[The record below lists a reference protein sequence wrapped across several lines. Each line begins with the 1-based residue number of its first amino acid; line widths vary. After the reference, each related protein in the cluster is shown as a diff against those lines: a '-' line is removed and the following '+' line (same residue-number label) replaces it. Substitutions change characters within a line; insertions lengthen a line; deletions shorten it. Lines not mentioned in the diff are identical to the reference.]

1 MDMTHTRVSAVPVK
15 ERKDECQM
23 LRMTYSGGK
32 KGKKRKL
39 NVGVTFTALPAQ
51 VSIRWASELALK
63 IPTSPLSELMATIAH
78 SYGASDGRRQKMKAV
93 VLVPFPAQKPTVIS
107 WGTTADP
114 GQCQPGAADCF
125 PAVFYDSPKHHEITW
140 FFSLRITIQRRC
152 HSPAGAQNPMAQF
165 VVGSAVSRGSGTQ
178 SGPIRSTTAPCLP
191 RGSRHGTAPNAP
203 AELSVPPCPVRC
215 PAEHGPPSSAS
226 SPQGFNCPSERLWVS
241 LAAVSTSL
249 FICREEGGEGQL
261 RVGVMWFLSQKT
273 PGRAQDPGRAVRAD
287 RCTGAARCSAGRGI
301 PVVMRGGGRLLPRPL
316 CSRGHSCAAH
326 LWAAQPEALC
336 GTHTFIG
343 ARH

>member
-140 FFSLRITIQRRC
+140 FFFPQNYNTKTVPQPSGGPKPNGAVCCRQRSLT
-152 HSPAGAQNPMAQF
+152 G
-165 VVGSAVSRGSGTQ
+165 
-178 SGPIRSTTAPCLP
+178 
-191 RGSRHGTAPNAP
+191 
-203 AELSVPPCPVRC
+203 
-215 PAEHGPPSSAS
+215 
-226 SPQGFNCPSERLWVS
+226 LWD
-241 LAAVSTSL
+241 A
-249 FICREEGGEGQL
+249 
-261 RVGVMWFLSQKT
+261 K
-273 PGRAQDPGRAVRAD
+273 
-287 RCTGAARCSAGRGI
+287 
-301 PVVMRGGGRLLPRPL
+301 
-316 CSRGHSCAAH
+316 
-326 LWAAQPEALC
+326 WAN
-336 GTHTFIG
+336 
-343 ARH
+343 

>member
-93 VLVPFPAQKPTVIS
+93 ALVPFPAQKPTVIS

-114 GQCQPGAADCF
+114 GQCQPGAAGEGRALGAADCF
-125 PAVFYDSPKHHEITW
+125 PAVFYGSPKHHEITW
-140 FFSLRITIQRRC
+140 FF
-152 HSPAGAQNPMAQF
+152 F
-165 VVGSAVSRGSGTQ
+165 
-178 SGPIRSTTAPCLP
+178 
-191 RGSRHGTAPNAP
+191 
-203 AELSVPPCPVRC
+203 
-215 PAEHGPPSSAS
+215 
-226 SPQGFNCPSERLWVS
+226 PSELQYKDGATAQRGPKTQWRCL
-241 LAAVSTSL
+241 
-249 FICREEGGEGQL
+249 
-261 RVGVMWFLSQKT
+261 LS
-273 PGRAQDPGRAVRAD
+273 
-287 RCTGAARCSAGRGI
+287 
-301 PVVMRGGGRLLPRPL
+301 
-316 CSRGHSCAAH
+316 
-326 LWAAQPEALC
+326 AAQSHGAL
-336 GTHTFIG
+336 GRKVG
-343 ARH
+343 